1 MTVKIHKM
9 AGYTGNELGGI
20 GANSTDTSSADVFVQ
35 HNGSVVSAATTSGA
49 LSGVS
54 LTRAT
59 YASDNETVAKATLNY
74 IPANVDVTYEV
85 TITGGTITAADQG
98 KFYNLATASTVDGTT
113 ESATKSSVTN
123 DGVGTDPV
131 VTMQLQMVEYVS
143 ATVGRFRIVR

>member
-1 MTVKIHKM
+1 MAIKMHKM

-49 LSGVS
+49 ISGVS
-54 LTRAT
+54 LTRAA
-59 YASDNETVAKATLNY
+59 YASGNETVAKAVLNY
-74 IPANVDVTYEV
+74 VPAQVDVTYEV

-113 ESATKSSVTN
+113 ESATKSTVTN
-123 DGVGTDPV
+123 DGAGTDAV
-131 VTMQLQMVEYVS
+131 VTMQLQLVRFIT
-143 ATVGRFRIVR
+143 ATVGEFRIVR